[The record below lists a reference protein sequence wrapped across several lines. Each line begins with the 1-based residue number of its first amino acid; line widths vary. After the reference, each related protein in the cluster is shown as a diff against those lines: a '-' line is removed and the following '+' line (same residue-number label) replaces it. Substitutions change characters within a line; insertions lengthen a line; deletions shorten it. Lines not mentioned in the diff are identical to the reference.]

1 MKPLQ
6 CLIIDDEPIAR
17 KGILEHIDAI
27 DYLQA
32 FASCKDAVEA
42 LNILENNTID
52 VLFLDINMP
61 KISGIDFIKSLK
73 KPVPTVFTTAY
84 SEHALESYELG
95 VIDYL
100 LKPIS
105 LARFMK
111 TAQKLKDYYKLA
123 IQEPTIENESFFF
136 VKCDQR
142 IEKIIIDD
150 ILYIEGL
157 SNYIAIHTT
166 TKKIITYLTFKSIEE
181 KLPSSKF
188 VRIHKSFLVNILA
201 IQSLTSDEVILQKT
215 HLPLSKNYKA
225 AVMDLISKNFYKRS

>member
-1 MKPLQ
+1 
-6 CLIIDDEPIAR
+6 
-17 KGILEHIDAI
+17 
-27 DYLQA
+27 
-32 FASCKDAVEA
+32 
-42 LNILENNTID
+42 
-52 VLFLDINMP
+52 
-61 KISGIDFIKSLK
+61 
-73 KPVPTVFTTAY
+73 
-84 SEHALESYELG
+84 
-95 VIDYL
+95 
-100 LKPIS
+100 
-105 LARFMK
+105 MK

-123 IQEPTIENESFFF
+123 SQEPTIENESFFF

-181 KLPSSKF
+181 KLPTNKF

-201 IQSLTSDEVILQKT
+201 IQALTTDEVILQKT